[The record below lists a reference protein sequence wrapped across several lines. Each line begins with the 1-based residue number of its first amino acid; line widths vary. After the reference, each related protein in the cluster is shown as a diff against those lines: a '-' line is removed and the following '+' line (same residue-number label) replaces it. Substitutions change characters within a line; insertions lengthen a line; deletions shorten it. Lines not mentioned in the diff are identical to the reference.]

1 MVTPVQSE
9 PAMEALAGLLN
20 EFRHG
25 NIVARSAEEQGMQR
39 HAGTLSARWN
49 QRFPGFPGKYFPYTS
64 FRGEYYRKHR
74 DAHLKDI
81 IIQLLADRAGET
93 TILNPACVFGQHA
106 CHLAARLPRAKV
118 IGMDIDPRWFQM
130 YRVLRLGRLPGNFS
144 FVQDNVFAP
153 RRGVVPTAVVFFGR

>member
-25 NIVARSAEEQGMQR
+25 NIVARSAEEQGMRR

-49 QRFPGFPGKYFPYTS
+49 QRFPGFPSTYFPYTS
-64 FRGEYYRKHR
+64 FRGEFYRKHR

-81 IIQLLADRAGET
+81 IVQMLSGCGGET
-93 TILNPACVFGQHA
+93 TIVTP
-106 CHLAARLPRAKV
+106 P
-118 IGMDIDPRWFQM
+118 
-130 YRVLRLGRLPGNFS
+130 S
-144 FVQDNVFAP
+144 T
-153 RRGVVPTAVVFFGR
+153 TAGTQ